1 MINFGSGPAQFPKEV
16 LEKIQAGIKNYKHSG
31 VSILELP
38 HRGELIQNLIHKA
51 NRLVREILE
60 LPDNYKV
67 LWMQGGGRMQFH
79 LIPLNFLKKEQNAQ
93 YIISGHWAKQAY
105 LEALRQG
112 KAEIV
117 ASSEAISYAA
127 VPSVNTNHILK
138 KVDKNTAYIY
148 YCSNNTLYGTQ
159 AKHFA
164 KHPNIPL
171 IADMSSD
178 IFTRTLDF
186 SAFDMLFAVA
196 QKNIGA
202 AGVTMA
208 IIKEEFLQN
217 ANINLPDILSYKAFS
232 QHNSTVNTP
241 PVFSIFTAVCM
252 LEWIKEKE
260 LKNLEKE
267 NLLKASKFYDFL
279 DNSTHFEGTASKESR
294 SFTNI
299 TFRLKNR
306 SIDETEE
313 ILIYLKEK
321 GIIGVAGHRFIG
333 GFRIALYNGI
343 SLENVDKLIAV
354 LALYEKEIKGL

>member
-16 LEKIQAGIKNYKHSG
+16 LEKIQAGLKNYKQSG
-31 VSILELP
+31 ASILELP
-38 HRGELIQNLIHKA
+38 HRGEWIQNMIHKA

-60 LPDNYKV
+60 LPDNFKV

-79 LIPLNFLKKEQNAQ
+79 LLPLNFLKKDQNAQ
-93 YIISGHWAKQAY
+93 FVVSGHWAKQAY

-112 KAEIV
+112 KAEII
-117 ASSEAISYAA
+117 ASSEAISYTS
-127 VPSVNTNHILK
+127 VPSINTEDIIK
-138 KVDKNTAYIY
+138 KVDKNTAYLY
-148 YCSNNTLYGTQ
+148 YCSNNTIYGTQ
-159 AKHFA
+159 IKHFA
-164 KHPNIPL
+164 RHPNVPL

-178 IFTRTLDF
+178 IFTRRLNF
-186 SAFDMLFAVA
+186 SNFDMLFAVA

-202 AGVTMA
+202 AGVTMV
-208 IIKEEFLQN
+208 IIKEEFLQK

-232 QHNSTVNTP
+232 QQNSTVNTP

-267 NLLKASKFYDFL
+267 NLIKARRFYDFL

-313 ILIYLKEK
+313 ILNYLKEK
-321 GIIGVAGHRFIG
+321 SIFGVAGHRFIG

-343 SLENVDKLIAV
+343 TLENVEKLIAI